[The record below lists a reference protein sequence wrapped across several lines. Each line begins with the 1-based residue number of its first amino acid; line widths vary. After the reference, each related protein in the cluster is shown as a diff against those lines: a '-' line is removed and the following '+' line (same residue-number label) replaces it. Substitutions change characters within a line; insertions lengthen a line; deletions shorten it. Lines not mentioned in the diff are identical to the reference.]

1 MEKFLVTEKERA
13 YLRELAK
20 RQREY
25 ANLPENKEKE
35 RLWYLHTRLQ
45 GERPMVVM
53 EEFSFEEDILP
64 RSQCES
70 PFAQSLERIIQR
82 QLINHELIKDDK
94 VTQDHLVLNSAIHL
108 KEFNID
114 YTRQLAKE
122 TSIAYQF
129 EHVMTDLEEDLP
141 KLRHSVFSYDEEEDR
156 KKLEAANDILGDILP
171 VEIKNQ
177 HLEWYLVPTAKA
189 VKLMGM
195 ENFMIEM
202 ASNPEGVHDFMS
214 FMADDMDAYL
224 DWMEKNNLLTMNNGN
239 DYAGAG
245 SFGFTDEL
253 QRPEGAI
260 TTRNLWGNLN
270 SQESSSISPQMYG
283 ELIFPYYQRLA
294 KRFGLVYYGCC
305 EPVHPIW
312 EKYLSTLDNLR
323 KVSISAWC
331 DEEFMGAALK
341 GTKTIYSRKP
351 SPNFIGVG
359 EHLDEE
365 AFRAYMKKTF
375 MCAKDCELEI
385 IFRDIYT
392 LSGDIGKPGRAV
404 QIVRELMEETR

>member
-35 RLWYLHTRLQ
+35 RLWYLHNRLQ

-64 RSQCES
+64 RSQCET

-156 KKLEAANDILGDILP
+156 KKL
-171 VEIKNQ
+171 
-177 HLEWYLVPTAKA
+177 
-189 VKLMGM
+189 
-195 ENFMIEM
+195 
-202 ASNPEGVHDFMS
+202 
-214 FMADDMDAYL
+214 
-224 DWMEKNNLLTMNNGN
+224 
-239 DYAGAG
+239 
-245 SFGFTDEL
+245 
-253 QRPEGAI
+253 
-260 TTRNLWGNLN
+260 
-270 SQESSSISPQMYG
+270 
-283 ELIFPYYQRLA
+283 
-294 KRFGLVYYGCC
+294 
-305 EPVHPIW
+305 
-312 EKYLSTLDNLR
+312 
-323 KVSISAWC
+323 
-331 DEEFMGAALK
+331 
-341 GTKTIYSRKP
+341 
-351 SPNFIGVG
+351 
-359 EHLDEE
+359 
-365 AFRAYMKKTF
+365 
-375 MCAKDCELEI
+375 
-385 IFRDIYT
+385 
-392 LSGDIGKPGRAV
+392 
-404 QIVRELMEETR
+404 